1 MTIDRIHHIFTL
13 KENQMSRKILFVAQA
28 GVIAALYVVLTVMIA
43 TVNLASGAIQFRVS
57 EALCVLPFFTP
68 AAVPGVI
75 IGCFISNIVIGSA
88 LPDIIFG
95 PLATAIGAVFSYLL
109 RKNRFLVT
117 LPPVV
122 SNALIIP
129 FVLRYAYHIPDAI
142 PFLMVTVGA
151 GEILACVV
159 LGSILITA
167 LMPVRKL
174 LSPDVFEQKK
184 K

>member
-1 MTIDRIHHIFTL
+1 MSKKVIFIT
-13 KENQMSRKILFVAQA
+13 QA
-28 GVIAALYVVLTVMIA
+28 GVIAALYVVLTAMIDA
-43 TVNLASGAIQFRVS
+43 INLASGAIQFRVS

-75 IGCFISNIVIGSA
+75 LGCFLGNIAIGSA

-95 PLATAIGAVFSYLL
+95 TLATAIAAVVSGKL
-109 RKNRFLVT
+109 KNHRFLVT

-122 SNALIIP
+122 SNMLIIP
-129 FVLRYAYHIPDAI
+129 FVLRYAYNIPDAI

-151 GEILACVV
+151 GEVLACVV

-167 LMPVRKL
+167 LMPVRKYIFNVAPEVYAN
-174 LSPDVFEQKK
+174 PDVNANK
-184 K
+184 